1 MEGKISVIGEVPV
14 AATLPAGA
22 RGADVLVAAAA
33 QDVRA
38 AARLA
43 PAAVLLLVGGS
54 AEDVGRVL
62 DATLWPPQRVLGVS
76 RDDVE
81 VAVRAVVGGE
91 PMALRA
97 TLRTGERDVTLARGG
112 VVA

>member
-1 MEGKISVIGEVPV
+1 MEGKISVIGDVPV

-33 QDVRA
+33 EDVRA

-43 PAAVLLLVGGS
+43 PAAVLLLVDGTPD
-54 AEDVGRVL
+54 DVARVL
-62 DATLWPPQRVLGVS
+62 DATLWPPQRVVGVP
-76 RDDVE
+76 RGDVE
-81 VAVRAVVGGE
+81 AAVRAVVSGE
-91 PMALRA
+91 PMSMRGALRD
-97 TLRTGERDVTLARGG
+97 GERDVTLTRGG